1 MAKNKIEQDDFIMD
15 SELADGDL
23 SDAQAAIAASNESAQ
38 RLMQAS
44 RELESL
50 VQNVVSDEVN
60 SLATTELDLLQAK
73 TFLET
78 HRLRRARK
86 SVRRAEKALNLL
98 EEDVL
103 YLRRSIAMLHRLLRE
118 KALAEEEVE
127 NVLRRLRNATG
138 AAEIGDVGYA
148 ATEVEYLVDDLIGGN
163 SSTLNP
169 FLFRHFWLS
178 VDTRWPAGGETGI
191 LLVRIINDGD
201 IPLPMMRLAP
211 PVPDGWVAKPSFID
225 VPVIG
230 PGGNLPV
237 RFEIQADRRHG
248 ADEVPLSRKLSIAT
262 GYEMRNGN
270 VTVTIRAQNR
280 SMEPLVDVLIDLGC
294 HQALRP
300 TRCHSSAG
308 LRPMR
313 WLLCAFLFESTWV
326 MEVLPDPYPIPPSI
340 EGGRVKKG
348 EKNENR
354 KRNEAR
360 RTCCDWY
367 WCNDCIHCIDS
378 GCGSGSCGHYSD
390 R

>member
-1 MAKNKIEQDDFIMD
+1 MAKSKSETDDFIMD
-15 SELADGDL
+15 SELEDGDL

-86 SVRRAEKALNLL
+86 SVRRAEKALNVL

-178 VDTRWPAGGETGI
+178 VDTRWPAGGETGV

-211 PVPDGWVAKPSFID
+211 PVPDGWIAKPSFID

-237 RFEIQADRRHG
+237 RFEIHAARRHG
-248 ADEVPLSRKLSIAT
+248 ADEIPLSRKLSIAT

-270 VTVTIRAQNR
+270 VTVTVRAQNR
-280 SMEPLVDVLIDLGC
+280 SMEPLVDVLIQPWMPPGFTADKVPFISRLTPDEVAIIRIPLRIDLG
-294 HQALRP
+294 HGGAL
-300 TRCHSSAG
+300 
-308 LRPMR
+308 
-313 WLLCAFLFESTWV
+313 
-326 MEVLPDPYPIPPSI
+326 
-340 EGGRVKKG
+340 
-348 EKNENR
+348 
-354 KRNEAR
+354 
-360 RTCCDWY
+360 
-367 WCNDCIHCIDS
+367 
-378 GCGSGSCGHYSD
+378 
-390 R
+390 

>member
-1 MAKNKIEQDDFIMD
+1 MAKSKLDQDDFIMD
-15 SELADGDL
+15 AELGEGDL
-23 SDAQAAIAASNESAQ
+23 SDAQAAIAASSESAH

-50 VQNVVSDEVN
+50 VQNVVSDEIN

-78 HRLRRARK
+78 HRLRKARK
-86 SVRRAEKALNLL
+86 SVRRAEKALNIL

-163 SSTLNP
+163 TSTLNP

-178 VDTRWPAGGETGI
+178 VDTRWPAGGEVGV

-211 PVPDGWVAKPSFID
+211 PV
-225 VPVIG
+225 
-230 PGGNLPV
+230 
-237 RFEIQADRRHG
+237 
-248 ADEVPLSRKLSIAT
+248 LS
-262 GYEMRNGN
+262 
-270 VTVTIRAQNR
+270 
-280 SMEPLVDVLIDLGC
+280 LI
-294 HQALRP
+294 H
-300 TRCHSSAG
+300 
-308 LRPMR
+308 
-313 WLLCAFLFESTWV
+313 
-326 MEVLPDPYPIPPSI
+326 I
-340 EGGRVKKG
+340 
-348 EKNENR
+348 
-354 KRNEAR
+354 
-360 RTCCDWY
+360 
-367 WCNDCIHCIDS
+367 
-378 GCGSGSCGHYSD
+378 
-390 R
+390 